1 VLESASAATDLD
13 LISYLRS
20 IPDARMRRGV
30 RFPAWYLLLVAV
42 LGILSGCQSL
52 RDLER
57 FAIRHH
63 AVLTESL
70 GIELRRPPSDSS
82 FRYFFHQVDVAALCA
97 AIRDWT
103 IAQIPGGAADLDQLV
118 CDGKTLRGS
127 IEPTSGGGGSAFIA
141 QVTLYSTALGVA
153 ISQACYA
160 TGENH
165 ERAVM
170 RQLLGELDLEGVLI
184 QADALHTQR
193 PFLSNTLHR
202 RGCGHQWLFTY
213 KVKSQESGL
222 PGQSSNFKIFLLLF
236 VGVSSWVG
244 I

>member
-1 VLESASAATDLD
+1 
-13 LISYLRS
+13 
-20 IPDARMRRGV
+20 MRRGV

-63 AVLTESL
+63 AVLTEAL
-70 GIELRRPPSDSS
+70 ALDLRRPPADST
-82 FRYFFHQVDVAALCA
+82 FRYFFLQVYVAALCA
-97 AIRDWT
+97 AIRDRT

-127 IEPTSGGGGSAFIA
+127 IEPTAGGGSMFIA
-141 QVTLYSTALGVA
+141 QVTLYSQALGVA

-165 ERAVM
+165 ERAVLKK
-170 RQLLGELDLEGVLI
+170 LLGELDLEGVLI

-193 PFLSNTLHR
+193 PFFN
-202 RGCGHQWLFTY
+202 
-213 KVKSQESGL
+213 
-222 PGQSSNFKIFLLLF
+222 SSP
-236 VGVSSWVG
+236 SRAPTSC
-244 I
+244 

>member
-1 VLESASAATDLD
+1 VS
-13 LISYLRS
+13 
-20 IPDARMRRGV
+20 
-30 RFPAWYLLLVAV
+30 V
-42 LGILSGCQSL
+42 LGILSRCQSL

-63 AVLTESL
+63 AVLTEAL

-82 FRYFFHQVDVAALCA
+82 FRCFFHQVDVAVLCA

-103 IAQIPGGAADLDQLV
+103 IAQIPGSAEDLDQPI

-127 IEPTSGGGGSAFIA
+127 IEPTAGGGSAFIA
-141 QVTLYSTALGVA
+141 QVTLYSAALGVA

-165 ERAVM
+165 GRAVL

-184 QADALHTQR
+184 QADALPTQR
-193 PFLSNTLHR
+193 LFFGSSR
-202 RGCGHQWLFTY
+202 SRGPTSC
-213 KVKSQESGL
+213 
-222 PGQSSNFKIFLLLF
+222 
-236 VGVSSWVG
+236 
-244 I
+244 